1 MTVTFSR
8 VIPTLR
14 MFDTAKAREFYLG
27 YLGFGSISSTASSRT
42 CRYSSASR
50 EADSSLSE

>member
-27 YLGFGSISSTASSRT
+27 YLGFAGRFRAPLRAGPR
-42 CRYSSASR
+42 RYSSASR
-50 EADSSLSE
+50 EADSII